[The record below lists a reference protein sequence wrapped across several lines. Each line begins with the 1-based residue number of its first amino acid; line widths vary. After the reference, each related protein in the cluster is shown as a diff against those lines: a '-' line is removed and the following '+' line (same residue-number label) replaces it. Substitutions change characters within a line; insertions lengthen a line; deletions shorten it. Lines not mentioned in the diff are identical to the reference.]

1 VYAVAVTDNAW
12 FVAIGHTYGAVP
24 DGETVQCMIVKCTNF
39 VTPSWSIVH
48 TNLYGCPA
56 DIGMIGSGARVAY
69 GVYKNFDL
77 NLGAG
82 GQNIYKCGVYVSDDE
97 GATWETAAE
106 IPATILSGSDYH
118 VLWHAHGIA
127 FDPND
132 EDKLYVTMGDYA
144 SAGGPPYFHSLSRT
158 TPGVWTDT
166 ALFRSQLAN
175 LIYFNG
181 EWYGGQHTLNLF
193 DVTTGRKSEVFS
205 PAGVSDAP
213 TTYPYSERQDVST
226 IQSFASYGGVLY
238 AGYQKFV
245 MLPGYEALL
254 VSVNG
259 RDWSCIARNPGT
271 YGYQHVLGYAGGK
284 MWAESVDGA
293 GNAALYSF
301 DPVAAAEVEALRIER
316 PRTNLLTTRQD
327 TTFVLTNGTGN
338 LGSWV
343 VSGNHNPTSGP
354 DVLAT
359 SSADAD
365 KCLHFTSATNDEWTA
380 INSGALVGA
389 FGSTLSNGDYF
400 AVSARC
406 WSPNSNYRFAIGL
419 YPHPATNITCDRDT
433 HRVLLS
439 ATPKRIWL
447 LGKCTGAIDNSLYL
461 KVYVFGYSG
470 TEIIDVYMDQ
480 FAWYKSATEWP
491 LWDEWQRGDVPRTAE
506 TVCLPLGGLPAGGYT
521 ICWDWLGGMSE
532 LMTADHPILTLEADD
547 GSYLEVSWIASTS
560 KVQLSNGDATATMA
574 TALTRLRE
582 DVIRFVLVYDSAVGH
597 TLTIV
602 DPVNGQQSC
611 TANFHDAFSTTN
623 PPRHCLIGESLD
635 GIAEQG
641 HGLFWNLVRYD
652 HALTAGE
659 ITTHLASAG
668 VGLVAGDGLPAAANV
683 LEDIDRGDG
692 TAGTYVAPVQAGYS
706 ALAAGY
712 GAGGATSGTL
722 AASKIRDATYGTL
735 ADASVLV
742 AAGGTF
748 DEAARNADP
757 GEANVWTGTSYKI
770 ANTSKN
776 GSKVA
781 SSIANCS
788 AGNVKKD
795 VAVGDVTGAYDPM
808 AAAVFPSESNVTT
821 VETAYGPTGAE
832 YAGNYVS
839 PSESSVAAGVTYG
852 PSDSLTGTAAL
863 TLQNVADA
871 LKLAPT
877 AGDPADGSAMD
888 RLDANSTVLLQVS
901 LDASDAKAAAEAVQ
915 TDYQQR
921 GQEVTLPSA
930 PAGYGGSTDAGD
942 FTGTFSA
949 EVLENVPAMNTT
961 AIATAVWAASS
972 RTLAGSALGV
982 GPTAARSQADTVFK
996 GGTVGLYAR
1005 VLGWDGE
1012 DLQQSDVTSIVYS
1025 IYVLDVDD
1033 EDVRTAVSG
1042 HATSTLTVGDV
1053 LWDTV
1058 QSDEWASN
1066 WNFKFIPNISTSAAF
1081 ADVGTTY
1088 LVEVTFT
1095 PTTGQKIV
1103 VRFKVRT
1110 V

>member
-1 VYAVAVTDNAW
+1 MTAKVIHATDLLVSNRTSIAGTLQDELLVDVPAHTPRLQTVTAVTLPALTKRSGASPIVQAFSTVDPIRNVCFLQPTYTTLWTIDATSEDESPTQTKVLDADVSFPGYGVYAVAVTDNAW

-166 ALFRSQLAN
+166 ALFRSQLAG

-659 ITTHLASAG
+659 ITTHLAAGG
-668 VGLVAGDGLPAAANV
+668 VGLLAGDGLPAAANV
-683 LEDIDRGDG
+683 LEDVDRGDG
-692 TAGTYVAPVQAGYS
+692 TAGSLVLPTTPTADDIADAVLDQVDGIETGVTMRQSLRVIAAVLAGKVS
-706 ALAAGY
+706 
-712 GAGGATSGTL
+712 GAGSGVESFTGLDGATPRVVVT
-722 AASKIRDATYGTL
+722 
-735 ADASVLV
+735 AD
-742 AAGGTF
+742 
-748 DEAARNADP
+748 D
-757 GEANVWTGTSYKI
+757 
-770 ANTSKN
+770 N
-776 GSKVA
+776 G
-781 SSIANCS
+781 N
-788 AGNVKKD
+788 
-795 VAVGDVTGAYDPM
+795 
-808 AAAVFPSESNVTT
+808 
-821 VETAYGPTGAE
+821 
-832 YAGNYVS
+832 
-839 PSESSVAAGVTYG
+839 
-852 PSDSLTGTAAL
+852 
-863 TLQNVADA
+863 
-871 LKLAPT
+871 
-877 AGDPADGSAMD
+877 
-888 RLDANSTVLLQVS
+888 R
-901 LDASDAKAAAEAVQ
+901 
-915 TDYQQR
+915 
-921 GQEVTLPSA
+921 
-930 PAGYGGSTDAGD
+930 
-942 FTGTFSA
+942 
-949 EVLENVPAMNTT
+949 
-961 AIATAVWAASS
+961 
-972 RTLAGSALGV
+972 
-982 GPTAARSQADTVFK
+982 
-996 GGTVGLYAR
+996 
-1005 VLGWDGE
+1005 
-1012 DLQQSDVTSIVYS
+1012 SDVTY
-1025 IYVLDVDD
+1025 
-1033 EDVRTAVSG
+1033 TA
-1042 HATSTLTVGDV
+1042 D
-1053 LWDTV
+1053 
-1058 QSDEWASN
+1058 
-1066 WNFKFIPNISTSAAF
+1066 
-1081 ADVGTTY
+1081 
-1088 LVEVTFT
+1088 
-1095 PTTGQKIV
+1095 
-1103 VRFKVRT
+1103 
-1110 V
+1110 